1 MLKTPLCALL
11 GIDVPILLAPMGACG
26 TSAEVARIIAYMES
40 QASPRLGEGQH
51 HVATW
56 LNILSAATT
65 SVTGN
70 SRRSS
75 NIRQISRSTGRG
87 AAFHAAAPPPASRWP

>member
-87 AAFHAAAPPPASRWP
+87 AAFHAAATPPAFRWP